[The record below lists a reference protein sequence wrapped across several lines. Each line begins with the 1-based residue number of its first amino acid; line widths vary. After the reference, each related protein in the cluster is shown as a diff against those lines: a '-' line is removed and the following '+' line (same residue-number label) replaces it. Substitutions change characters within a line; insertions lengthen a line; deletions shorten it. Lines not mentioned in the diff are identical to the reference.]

1 MHAVLHVIAASGGNG
16 AAGGSAVSLLFL
28 VLIGVVFYFMLIRP
42 QQRRARAQRELAQ
55 SISVGDEVVTIGGI
69 FGRVQEVD
77 DDAVILEVAP
87 GTSLRFVRSAIARR
101 LVEQEEEE
109 SEEEEDQEAGES
121 P

>member
-1 MHAVLHVIAASGGNG
+1 MIAASGG

-42 QQRRARAQRELAQ
+42 QQRRARAQRELVQ
-55 SISVGDEVVTIGGI
+55 SISVGDEVVTIGGM

-77 DDAVILEVAP
+77 DDAVTLEVAP

-101 LVEQEEEE
+101 LVEEEEEEE